1 MEPEEKDSETSQR
14 ERETSCRVER
24 KVQVGEHFIWLLK
37 RMQNGRK
44 MKRIKMLP
52 NPNLVGWLA
61 GSVLLLLLLLIW
73 GDSEK
78 GEKRRKMKKEKS
90 AKSKRRQKGPT
101 E

>member
-61 GSVLLLLLLLIW
+61 GWLCVVVVVAHL
-73 GDSEK
+73 G
-78 GEKRRKMKKEKS
+78 RF
-90 AKSKRRQKGPT
+90 
-101 E
+101 